1 MTRINLIKMIPLIL
15 TNKKELILRYVVGNA
30 EYS

>member
-15 TNKKELILRYVVGNA
+15 TNEKELILRYVVGNA

>member
-1 MTRINLIKMIPLIL
+1 MIPLIL